1 LRFFA
6 SSATLLLMDLAVKER
21 AVLGKKVTALRREGF
36 IPAELY
42 GHGVRNAH
50 LSVSVKD
57 FAKAYA
63 AAGENTVI
71 TLAVGTEKVPAI
83 IYHVERHYLS
93 GQPMSV
99 DFYQVRMDEK
109 IKTHVPIDFVGES
122 AAVREKGAVVNK
134 AMTEIEVEAL
144 PNDLPHKLTVDLSA
158 LDDIDK
164 TIYVRDIAVPAG
176 VTLLIEGGTA
186 VATATAPRVEEEV
199 VAPVADV
206 SEVKVEAE
214 EKVAERA
221 AQKPETEGEKKE
233 K

>member
-1 LRFFA
+1 
-6 SSATLLLMDLAVKER
+6 MDLAVKER
-21 AVLGKKVTALRREGF
+21 TVLGKQVSALRREGL

-50 LSVSVKD
+50 LSVSLKD

-71 TLAVGTEKVPAI
+71 TLAVGAEKVPAI

-109 IKTHVPIDFVGES
+109 IKAHVPIEFVGDS

-134 AMTEIEVEAL
+134 SMTEIEVEAL
-144 PNDLPHKLTVDLSA
+144 PNDLPHTLTVDLSA

-164 TIYVRDIAVPAG
+164 TIYVHDIAVPTG
-176 VTLLIEGGTA
+176 VTFLVEGDTA
-186 VATATAPRVEEEV
+186 VATATAPRVEEVVV

-221 AQKPETEGEKKE
+221 AQKPEAETKAKEEKK
-233 K
+233 

>member
-1 LRFFA
+1 
-6 SSATLLLMDLAVKER
+6 MN
-21 AVLGKKVTALRREGF
+21 ALRREGF

-42 GHGVRNAH
+42 GHGVKNAH

-57 FAKAYA
+57 FTKAYA
-63 AAGENTVI
+63 AVGENTVI

-93 GQPMSV
+93 GQPVSV

-109 IKTHVPIDFVGES
+109 IKAHVPIDFVGES
-122 AAVREKGAVVNK
+122 AAVREKSAVVNK
-134 AMTEIEVEAL
+134 SMTEIEVEAL

-164 TIYVRDIAVPAG
+164 TIYIRDIAHPAG
-176 VTLLIEGGTA
+176 VTLLVEGGTA

-199 VAPVADV
+199 TVAPVADV

-221 AQKPETEGEKKE
+221 AAKPENPSQ
-233 K
+233 